1 VQVGGFGG
9 GAVLKSECVFCI
21 YAVIVLQ
28 AFVGFAGIGW
38 ELHWGR
44 DGDVLGWVGVSRSE
58 TVTDSTT

>member
-44 DGDVLGWVGVSRSE
+44 DGDAMVWGVPDPKLSLTALRK
-58 TVTDSTT
+58 